1 MAAQNATFTLSET
14 TFRGR
19 PAWEASNGVLSITI
33 TKTGCH
39 LGRLVALADP
49 LLTNP
54 LWEPLWP
61 SGDPAS
67 AAASG
72 TWGSGEHA
80 VEAPLLTSI
89 CGSNLCADRFG
100 APHPGE
106 ERPLHGEAGVVEWA
120 PAAAAAAGS
129 QTVTFTAY
137 LPLAR
142 LQATRAFALLGNS
155 LTITSALEDRAGR
168 GRDVEICEHTTLGGA
183 FLDHVADGGAL
194 TASVDAGAEMT
205 GSEAAPAVDVGEA
218 LRVPARAAPPAGTVR
233 TLRVSEP
240 DAWWLAAAPA
250 LGWQLRASWSRADFP
265 FLCVWTEHLSRHH
278 APWAGRERTRGMEV
292 RAGAAEAGLFLSPP
306 PVHESPPPAHHAARR
321 PRR

>member
-1 MAAQNATFTLSET
+1 
-14 TFRGR
+14 
-19 PAWEASNGVLSITI
+19 
-33 TKTGCH
+33 
-39 LGRLVALADP
+39 
-49 LLTNP
+49 
-54 LWEPLWP
+54 
-61 SGDPAS
+61 
-67 AAASG
+67 
-72 TWGSGEHA
+72 
-80 VEAPLLTSI
+80 
-89 CGSNLCADRFG
+89 
-100 APHPGE
+100 
-106 ERPLHGEAGVVEWA
+106 
-120 PAAAAAAGS
+120 
-129 QTVTFTAY
+129 
-137 LPLAR
+137 
-142 LQATRAFALLGNS
+142 
-155 LTITSALEDRAGR
+155 
-168 GRDVEICEHTTLGGA
+168 VEICEHTTLGGA